1 VPLSKRAIELLGFLP
16 KCSDSDNS
24 LFGLTTAS
32 LDAKYRK
39 TRVAACT
46 QEVNFHDTR
55 HEAITRLSKKLNV
68 LELARMER
76 FFYFLKWRLTD
87 SAAFAADEFPLTDT
101 NKASHNYTHCCNIE
115 LLLK

>member
-1 VPLSKRAIELLGFLP
+1 VDEQSSGAQLIQFQIQTSATKKRQL
-16 KCSDSDNS
+16 
-24 LFGLTTAS
+24 
-32 LDAKYRK
+32 
-39 TRVAACT
+39 
-46 QEVNFHDTR
+46 
-55 HEAITRLSKKLNV
+55 
-68 LELARMER
+68 ER